1 MFASAIV
8 ALPVAAWRGAFH
20 VAFGL
25 IGLISVELV
34 ILATNRGRC
43 PLTAVAARHTTERQ
57 PNFDIYLP
65 VWLARWNKVIFARF
79 SSVDCCSQGFSG
91 CRGPARNARS
101 IGSGRG
107 RLPLDGSVQATCRG
121 VMCSRPRHGDD
132 THRAHRDESAKG
144 IDERG
149 RVESERAAPFPSAAV
164 RSANERT

>member
-91 CRGPARNARS
+91 CRGPAQRAKHR
-101 IGSGRG
+101 IGPRAPTSRWLSPSH
-107 RLPLDGSVQATCRG
+107 LPWRDVFSAP
-121 VMCSRPRHGDD
+121 SRRRHPPR
-132 THRAHRDESAKG
+132 T
-144 IDERG
+144 
-149 RVESERAAPFPSAAV
+149 P
-164 RSANERT
+164 